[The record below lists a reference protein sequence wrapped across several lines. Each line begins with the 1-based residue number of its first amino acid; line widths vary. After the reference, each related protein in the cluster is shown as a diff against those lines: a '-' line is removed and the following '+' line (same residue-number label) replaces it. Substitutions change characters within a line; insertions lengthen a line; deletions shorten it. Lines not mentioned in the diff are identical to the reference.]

1 MLLPEPENIHV
12 ELLRFKQMK
21 KICGFFW
28 SLILSIATKILNIIY
43 GIIHKELTDEIFEGW
58 VQFIKFGM
66 IGALNTV
73 LNYIITEVGYY
84 LLKEKVGDN
93 SLALQISQ
101 TIGFIIT
108 VFISFLLNNSF
119 VFRKEEGQQ
128 RNPLITLIKTYI
140 AYSFTGVFL
149 NNVLVYIEINM
160 IHMSALIAPVINL
173 VVDVPINFFMN
184 KLWAYKVK

>member
-1 MLLPEPENIHV
+1 
-12 ELLRFKQMK
+12 MK

-28 SLILSIATKILNIIY
+28 SLILFIATKILNIIY

-66 IGALNTV
+66 IGTLNTV

-84 LLKEKVGDN
+84 ILKEKVGDN

-108 VFISFLLNNSF
+108 VFISFLLNNTF

-128 RNPLITLIKTYI
+128 RNPFFTLIKTYI